1 MKKIIQKF
9 FLVLLMACSVFCLPQ
24 SVYAQESQELSF
36 VYGTNHYDGAVYS
49 SAFIPPVVD
58 TVYLLA
64 DHLSILASRLTDV
77 YYWPITNEYRADW
90 DTANIIVE
98 GQLEILRGNTVIDTV
113 QMTEYVIQY
122 DGLNR
127 MDTIQLYLGEEA
139 VRARENFEGLQAQ
152 YREDLYLYYQDM
164 NEYRQE
170 FQAALAD
177 LQAGLITEDELP
189 EPPEPL
195 QDLTLF
201 STNLL
206 WGFPIN
212 LSSGNYRIHLRTN
225 DNEVIPESVKDLV
238 IFEHQNEG
246 IGYDVFSEER
256 WSVPESAKNVNDVIY
271 TLRDQIFFIEPYHQ
285 KQYVERYYVRMN
297 NPQDSVSRVD
307 RMIWVSH
314 RPAENVSLSI
324 GTTSG
329 GFIETLENYFVQ
341 QLAGSRLGYEIIP
354 FDPETMNQPSF
365 TAFRIDL
372 QAWSNLKGIALLD
385 QDGKIIETSQ
395 RDIHILNTDLNWLVY
410 PLAGLPILLGLFILS
425 RRKRKVRDV
434 KVVGVG

>member
-1 MKKIIQKF
+1 
-9 FLVLLMACSVFCLPQ
+9 
-24 SVYAQESQELSF
+24 
-36 VYGTNHYDGAVYS
+36 
-49 SAFIPPVVD
+49 
-58 TVYLLA
+58 
-64 DHLSILASRLTDV
+64 
-77 YYWPITNEYRADW
+77 
-90 DTANIIVE
+90 
-98 GQLEILRGNTVIDTV
+98 
-113 QMTEYVIQY
+113 
-122 DGLNR
+122 
-127 MDTIQLYLGEEA
+127 
-139 VRARENFEGLQAQ
+139 
-152 YREDLYLYYQDM
+152 
-164 NEYRQE
+164 
-170 FQAALAD
+170 
-177 LQAGLITEDELP
+177 
-189 EPPEPL
+189 
-195 QDLTLF
+195 LF

-256 WSVPESAKNVNDVIY
+256 WSVPEPAKNVNDVIY

-410 PLAGLPILLGLFILS
+410 PLAGVPILLGLFILS